1 MGVSAQQCLIV
12 AALSWLATGV
22 TAQEPGQ
29 PTSKEKASIETK
41 AQLTAELVDAEK
53 NGARGA
59 ATVAVKVI
67 GLSLTD
73 PAAAKEVPKAGQGH
87 LHYQL
92 DDGPVVA
99 TTAPKLSFHGLK
111 PGEHRVVVMLAGNDH
126 QPLGPEQTL
135 SVRVTQAGH

>member
-1 MGVSAQQCLIV
+1 L
-12 AALSWLATGV
+12 AAT
-22 TAQEPGQ
+22 
-29 PTSKEKASIETK
+29 
-41 AQLTAELVDAEK
+41 LVDADK
-53 NGARGA
+53 NAARAA
-59 ATVAVKVI
+59 ATIAVKVT

-73 PAAAKEVPKAGQGH
+73 PAKAQEIPKAGQGH

-126 QPLGPEQTL
+126 APLGPQETL
-135 SVRVTQAGH
+135 TLKVPADSR

>member
-1 MGVSAQQCLIV
+1 MSAQQCLIV

-41 AQLTAELVDAEK
+41 AQLTAQLVDAEK

-73 PAAAKEVPKAGQGH
+73 PAAKEVPKAGQGH

-126 QPLGPEQTL
+126 RPLGAEQTL